1 MAVSPAEVR
10 AVAERACARPEV
22 LDACAR
28 CDLGAIIIAL
38 NSAGLTQGRISSL
51 TSISQGRLSEY
62 RTGKRQP
69 QATSVFEA
77 FANGI
82 GMPPAARRALG
93 LAPSA
98 AASADDASTPDDTK
112 LSYPDNAPQATEN
125 LSALWRT
132 DLADATAFQRGR
144 FDPRT
149 WDMASL
155 RWLVDPGI
163 LCRTTAR
170 TSPTDAKHR
179 CRENY

>member
-1 MAVSPAEVR
+1 MAVSPAEMR
-10 AVAERACARPEV
+10 AIVERACARPEV

-28 CDLGAIIIAL
+28 RDLGAVITAL
-38 NSAGLTQGRISSL
+38 NSAGLTQGRISAL

-69 QATSVFEA
+69 HATSVFEA

-98 AASADDASTPDDTK
+98 ATHVGDASTPDNTK

-125 LSALWRT
+125 LSALWRV
-132 DLADATAFQRGR
+132 DLADATAVQRGR
-144 FDPRT
+144 FNPRT
-149 WDMASL
+149 WDTASL
-155 RWLVDPGI
+155 RWLVDAGSVPEE
-163 LCRTTAR
+163 
-170 TSPTDAKHR
+170 SPSGQ
-179 CRENY
+179 